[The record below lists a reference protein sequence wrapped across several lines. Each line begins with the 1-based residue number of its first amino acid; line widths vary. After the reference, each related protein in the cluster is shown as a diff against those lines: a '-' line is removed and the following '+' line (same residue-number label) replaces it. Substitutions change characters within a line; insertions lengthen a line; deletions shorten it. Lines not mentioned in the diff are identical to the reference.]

1 MGEVIQFPILVSE
14 DDFLK
19 KLKVDDIPPELV
31 ACLKSAYK
39 NVIDKANSAPSV
51 EVKVYQEYIKDME
64 NFKLEYGNFVKSMFE
79 TLLTKEAEICLLK
92 FELSKFRRVP

>member
-1 MGEVIQFPILVSE
+1 MGEIIQFPIPISE

-19 KLKVDDIPPELV
+19 KFKADDMPPKLV

-39 NVIDKANSAPSV
+39 NVIDKTNNVPSV
-51 EVKVYQEYIKDME
+51 EVKVCQEYVKDME
-64 NFKLEYGNFVKSMFE
+64 NFKLEYRNFVKSIFE
-79 TLLTKEAEICLLK
+79 TLLTKEVEICLLN

>member
-14 DDFLK
+14 EDFLK
-19 KLKVDDIPPELV
+19 KLNVDGIPPELV

-39 NVIDKANSAPSV
+39 NVIDKTNNVPSV
-51 EVKVYQEYIKDME
+51 EVKVNQEYVKDME
-64 NFKLEYGNFVKSMFE
+64 NFKLEYGNFVKSIFE
-79 TLLTKEAEICLLK
+79 TLLNKEVEICLLK